1 MLEETT
7 KWTTKTFQNLGEKV
21 INIVVEYGVKILL
34 TLLFIIITFKLTK
47 VMICTIRKR
56 MDAHGVDP
64 SVTGFL
70 ASLSDIVIK
79 VLILLTAANGL
90 GFKVTSF
97 ITILGSAGLAVG
109 LALQGSLSNLAGGV
123 LILLLKPF
131 RVGDYIKTSGVEGT
145 VESIDIFYTRLKTID
160 NQSVVL
166 PNGTLSNG
174 SITNVT
180 KEENRRIDLEVTIA
194 YSADIKT
201 AKTVLMDTVM
211 AHENVLK
218 EEPVNVFVGEL
229 GESGIVMGVRV
240 WCPTDCY
247 WPTRWELLENI
258 KYAFDENDIEIPY
271 TTLDVNVR
279 NE

>member
-1 MLEETT
+1 MLYETT
-7 KWTTKTFQNLGEKV
+7 KWTTTTFQKLGEKGINV
-21 INIVVEYGVKILL
+21 IVEYGVKILL
-34 TLLFIIITFKLTK
+34 TLLFIAIAFKLTK
-47 VMICTIRKR
+47 VMIKTIGKR
-56 MDAHGVDP
+56 MDARGVDP

-70 ASLSDIVIK
+70 ASLSDAIFKI
-79 VLILLTAANGL
+79 LILLTAANGL

-123 LILLLKPF
+123 LILMLKPF
-131 RVGDYIKTSGVEGT
+131 RVGDYIKTSGGEGT
-145 VESIDIFYTRLKTID
+145 VEFIDIFYTRLKTVD

-180 KEENRRIDLEVTIA
+180 KEEKRRIDLEVTIA
-194 YSADIKT
+194 YSANIKT
-201 AKTVLMDTVM
+201 AKDVLTDTVM

-218 EEPVNVFVGEL
+218 EEPINIFVGEL

-240 WCPTDCY
+240 WCPTDDY
-247 WPTRWELLENI
+247 WTTKWDLLESI
-258 KYAFDENDIEIPY
+258 KYAFDENGIEIPY

-279 NE
+279 N